1 MRKWYIVT
9 GVAAALAALLGG
21 IALFGSSSS
30 PRAYVAKSFSRSTAD
45 DVDSAQAYRSAK
57 APSAVAAMIRGKWK
71 PAEEFADASGYY
83 LRYSDDV
90 VAVFPNGTGSLI
102 RVEDSDRAYRR
113 YHSHVGG
120 YWGFTTGQGEAG
132 RGGGPGSGK

>member
-1 MRKWYIVT
+1 MRKWYVFGGI
-9 GVAAALAALLGG
+9 AAVLALVLGG
-21 IALFGSSSS
+21 IAVFGSATS
-30 PRAYVAKSFSRSTAD
+30 PRGYVSRSFTRSAVD
-45 DVDSAQAYRSAK
+45 DVDGSQAYRSTK
-57 APSAVAAMIRGKWK
+57 APAAVAAMIRGGWK

-90 VAVFPNGTGSLI
+90 VAVFPRGSGSLI